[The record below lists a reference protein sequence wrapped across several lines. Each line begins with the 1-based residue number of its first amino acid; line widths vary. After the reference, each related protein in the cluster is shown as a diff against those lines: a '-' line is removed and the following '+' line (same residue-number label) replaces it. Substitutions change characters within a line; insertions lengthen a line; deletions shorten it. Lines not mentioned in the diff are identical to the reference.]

1 MEVLIEFQGV
11 SRVITKAK
19 KLPLDVAPET
29 TYRQIIQ
36 RLAVL
41 YPALVGEVITND
53 RQTMLGSNMLS
64 LNGKHMIRPTD
75 LGKSPQDGDKLIIMS
90 ILAGG

>member
-1 MEVLIEFQGV
+1 MEVLIEFQGI
-11 SRVITKAK
+11 SRVLTKSK
-19 KLPLDVAPET
+19 KLPLNVSPDT

-41 YPALVGEVITND
+41 YPNLVGEVIAKD

-64 LNGKHMIRPTD
+64 RNGKHMIRPAD
-75 LGKSPQDGDKLIIMS
+75 LGNSPEAGDKLTIMS

>member
-1 MEVLIEFQGV
+1 MEVLIEFQGI
-11 SRVITKAK
+11 SRVLTKSK
-19 KLPLDVAPET
+19 KLPLNVEPDT

-41 YPALVGEVITND
+41 YPTLVGEVIAKD
-53 RQTMLGSNMLS
+53 RQTMLGSNMVS
-64 LNGKHMIRPTD
+64 LNGKHMLRPAE
-75 LGKSPQDGDKLIIMS
+75 LENSPSDGDKLTIMS

>member
-1 MEVLIEFQGV
+1 MELLIEFQGI
-11 SRVITKAK
+11 SRVLTKSK
-19 KLPLDVAPET
+19 NLPLNVEPDT

-41 YPALVGEVITND
+41 YPNLVGEVIAKD
-53 RQTMLGSNMLS
+53 KQTMLGSNMVS
-64 LNGKHMIRPTD
+64 LNGKHMLRPTD
-75 LGKSPQDGDKLIIMS
+75 LEDSPADGDKLTIMS

>member
-1 MEVLIEFQGV
+1 MEVLIEFQGI
-11 SRVITKAK
+11 SRVITKSK
-19 KLPLDVAPET
+19 KLPLDIKPDT

-41 YPALVGEVITND
+41 YPGLVGEVIAKD
-53 RQTMLGSNMLS
+53 QQTMLGSNMVS
-64 LNGKHMIRPTD
+64 LNGKNMLRPSD
-75 LGKSPQDGDKLIIMS
+75 LENTPVDGDKLTIMS

>member
-1 MEVLIEFQGV
+1 MEVLIEFQGI
-11 SRVITKAK
+11 SRVITKSK
-19 KLPLDVAPET
+19 KLPLDVKPDT

-41 YPALVGEVITND
+41 YPSLVGEVIAKD

-64 LNGKHMIRPTD
+64 RNGKQMIRPID
-75 LGKSPQDGDKLIIMS
+75 LGNSPEDGDKLTIMS

>member
-1 MEVLIEFQGV
+1 MEVLIEFQGI
-11 SRVITKAK
+11 SRVITKSK
-19 KLPLDVAPET
+19 KLPLNIAPEA

-41 YPALVGEVITND
+41 HPALVGEVISKD

-64 LNGKHMIRPTD
+64 INGKRMIRPSD
-75 LGKSPQDGDKLIIMS
+75 LESSPQEGDKLILMS

>member
-1 MEVLIEFQGV
+1 MEVLIEFQGI
-11 SRVITKAK
+11 SRVLVKSK
-19 KLPLDVAPET
+19 KMPLKVEPAT

-41 YPALVGEVITND
+41 YPALVGEVISKD
-53 RQTMLGSNMLS
+53 RQTLLGSNMLS
-64 LNGKHMIRPTD
+64 LNGKHMIRPSD
-75 LGKSPQDGDKLIIMS
+75 LDNSPEAGDKLTLMS